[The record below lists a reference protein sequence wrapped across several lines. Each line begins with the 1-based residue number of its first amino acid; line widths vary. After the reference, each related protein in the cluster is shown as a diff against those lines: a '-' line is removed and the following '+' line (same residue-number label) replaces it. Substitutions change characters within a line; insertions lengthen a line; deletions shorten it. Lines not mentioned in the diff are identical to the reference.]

1 MSKRLIQPRSYDCV
15 VDNWIDVAVRGG
27 ESRFN
32 RFGHHGE
39 RMYHDGVRIFSYG
52 NHFEMGRAL
61 YDRKGN
67 AHTILIN
74 GERASVTTSKHQS
87 YVRAAA
93 MRSGVPSVIIPYGAM
108 EAAGIILD
116 SVRVL
121 QAVPDRWLTIN
132 HQSKTPPRWAKRVSG
147 ETVMR
152 GEWSDDAIRR
162 WNDWHDAEQHE
173 KNIDEKRQ
181 RVEWARKDLETRE
194 SSYWGDPDVLQA
206 ELEAMILA
214 GSENYGKPS
223 GYGAG
228 HVWRSPPPDLL
239 VPTGRSVDGYADS
252 RNAYEIYG
260 ARADGIRGTAWRDD
274 LTMAEPDADGVWR
287 WQTRRHILGESLIV
301 ADVQA
306 WRGGKRIKRRN
317 VKFLSGFDH
326 GEPHLA
332 YFFCEMPKCDATTV
346 DDAYEALKPDAVRL
360 AEQMN
365 RDVVRQGDIFAIAT
379 SYQRRDLLKQA
390 KRHGYRNVPKRI
402 KTWGDDNKL
411 TPEYLRTE
419 RASMLLGTN
428 HQGTEVIH
436 ANDGT
441 IYARG
446 CLWHVPDGRTND
458 HVRKKLG
465 DGKTWYIILKN
476 TVPVRKTR

>member
-1 MSKRLIQPRSYDCV
+1 MTATLSPFPVFRAFDSDGAPLAGGKLYSYRAGTSTPLYTY
-15 VDNWIDVAVRGG
+15 VDSSETVGSQNTNPV
-27 ESRFN
+27 
-32 RFGHHGE
+32 
-39 RMYHDGVRIFSYG
+39 
-52 NHFEMGRAL
+52 
-61 YDRKGN
+61 
-67 AHTILIN
+67 
-74 GERASVTTSKHQS
+74 
-87 YVRAAA
+87 
-93 MRSGVPSVIIPYGAM
+93 
-108 EAAGIILD
+108 ILD
-116 SVRVL
+116 SSGQANVWLGSAYAYKLVL
-121 QAVPDRWLTIN
+121 TDKDDVPQWSVDNIESTLDLINTAIQGVYTNLANTTDIAEGDALIGVKQPFTGAVSRT
-132 HQSKTPPRWAKRVSG
+132 
-147 ETVMR
+147 
-152 GEWSDDAIRR
+152 
-162 WNDWHDAEQHE
+162 QHE

-260 ARADGIRGTAWRDD
+260 ARADGVRGTALRDD
-274 LTMAEPDADGVWR
+274 LTMVEPDADGVWR

-332 YFFCEMPKCDATTV
+332 YFFCEMPKCDAATV
-346 DDAYEALKPDAVRL
+346 DEAYEALKPDAVRL
-360 AEQMN
+360 AEQME
-365 RDVVRQGDIFAIAT
+365 RDIVRQGDIFAIAT